1 MTMNPTVQ
9 FLKWFYPG
17 MQVKRWFSLAVAGVF
32 LFGVGSALLPVEGG
46 VLFRVTSL
54 VILLAGLTS
63 LALGALLLVRS
74 LLEVVAP
81 GHTHD
86 LVELV
91 FQRRHLGKGPKI
103 VVIGGGTGLSTL
115 LSGLKHYTTNI
126 TAIVTVADDGGSS
139 GRLRQE
145 FDMLPP
151 GDIRNCL
158 VALADTE
165 SLMQRLFQYRFAED
179 SALKGHN
186 FGNLFITAMT
196 KITGDFERA
205 VQASSKVLAIRGRV
219 VPSTNMKVRLAAELD
234 DGSVTLGETRISKVD
249 VPIRRIYLEPA
260 GCQPTAEALEA
271 IQEAHAILLGP
282 GSLYTSI
289 IPNLLVEQM
298 VDAVVQSKA
307 LKMYICNV
315 MTQSRETNGYRAS
328 DHLRALVAHSN
339 PGIVQLCL
347 VNTAA
352 VPSALLEKYRQEE
365 AFPVEPDTER
375 IRELGY
381 QVVADDLI
389 STENYVRH
397 DPDKVA
403 KLVIQLVVGTRGRS
417 FTPSPRAAVEPGD
430 TTTAAVASAPHT
442 RGKGSAVAHQ
452 RITTASPG
460 DQQQG
465 SGSPAGR
472 EPVHAGP

>member
-1 MTMNPTVQ
+1 MR

-17 MQVKRWFSLAVAGVF
+17 MRVKRWLVMAVAGVF
-32 LFGVGSALLPVEGG
+32 MFGIGSALLPVEGG
-46 VLFRVTSL
+46 LLLRLLSL
-54 VILLAGLTS
+54 VMLLTGLIWLAFGVGFIL
-63 LALGALLLVRS
+63 RS
-74 LLEVVAP
+74 LLEVVSP
-81 GHTHD
+81 GQTD

-91 FQRRHLGKGPKI
+91 FQRRHLEKGPKL

-115 LSGLKHYTTNI
+115 LHGLKQYTTNL

-165 SLMQRLFQYRFAED
+165 PLMQRLFQYRFADD
-179 SALKGHN
+179 SVLRGHN

-219 VPSTNMKVRLAAELD
+219 VPSTNAKVRLVAQHD
-234 DGSVTLGETRISKVD
+234 DGSVTLGETKISSAS
-249 VPIRRIYLEPA
+249 VPIQRVYLEPT
-260 GCQPTAEALEA
+260 GCQPTTEALEA
-271 IQEAHAILLGP
+271 IRDANAIVFGP

-289 IPNLLVEQM
+289 IPNLLVERM
-298 VDAVVQSKA
+298 VDAIVESKA
-307 LKMYICNV
+307 VKIYVCNV
-315 MTQSRETNGYRAS
+315 MTQSRETHGFKAS
-328 DHLRALVAHSN
+328 DHVRALVGHTN
-339 PGIVQLCL
+339 PGLIQLVL
-347 VNTAA
+347 VNTKP
-352 VPSALLEKYRQEE
+352 VPEHLLERYRQEE
-365 AFPVEPDTER
+365 AFPVEADADR

-403 KLVIQLVVGTRGRS
+403 RLIVQMIVGGRGRH
-417 FTPSPRAAVEPGD
+417 AAAPPQ
-430 TTTAAVASAPHT
+430 AAASRDAP
-442 RGKGSAVAHQ
+442 
-452 RITTASPG
+452 
-460 DQQQG
+460 
-465 SGSPAGR
+465 
-472 EPVHAGP
+472 